1 MKAVVPECCEDRIN
15 GMCSRAVKDY
25 QTDYDQTIRILTSNT
40 VNYSLSVLDNS
51 VKANADY
58 GLSV

>member
-1 MKAVVPECCEDRIN
+1 MKTVIPERCEDRIN
-15 GMCSRAVKDY
+15 GMCSRAVEDY
-25 QTDYDQTIRILTSNT
+25 RTDYDQTMRILTSNT
-40 VNYSLSVLDNS
+40 VNYSMSVLDNS